1 MDNNLLLV
9 QHARNMFRQAI
20 LKFPNCASLR
30 IFYAFFLIEKQS
42 RKTEALQELSL
53 AQLASPTFDEQF
65 IIYRHK
71 KLAEEYSEESQAMN
85 GMPMA
90 AGG

>member
-53 AQLASPTFDEQF
+53 A
-65 IIYRHK
+65 
-71 KLAEEYSEESQAMN
+71 
-85 GMPMA
+85 
-90 AGG
+90 